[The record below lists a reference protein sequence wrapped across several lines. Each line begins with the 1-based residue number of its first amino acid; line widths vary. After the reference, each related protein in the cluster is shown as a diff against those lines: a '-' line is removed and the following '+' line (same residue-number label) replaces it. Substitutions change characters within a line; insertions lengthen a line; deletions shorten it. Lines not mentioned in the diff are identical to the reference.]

1 MNEQL
6 SLNRVSIKYPNT
18 AAVTNVSFALPKGEI
33 GCLLG
38 PSGCG
43 KTSLLRAIAGFE
55 PILDGEIKL
64 KGNIISSPS
73 FRQPPEQRSVGMVF
87 QDFALFPHL
96 TVQQNIG
103 FGLTQATKEQTAF
116 RIKEM
121 LDLISLQ
128 SLAQRYPHEL
138 SGGQQQRVALARALA
153 PDPEILLLDEPFSN
167 LDSVRRSQLA
177 AEVRSLLKRRRI
189 TALMVTHDQD
199 EAFAMSDQ
207 IVLLDQGSVAQIGS
221 PKDLYHYPVS
231 IFAADFIGAGKLINL
246 EIDAAG
252 NLLNGWGK
260 LSNKQWSEK
269 SGGRI
274 KLLIRPDLVIF
285 DKKKG
290 HSLFIV
296 EKLFQGANYLYHLA
310 MADGQILSCLAP
322 NDIDHAIGEE
332 LPVRFKLDQA
342 VVFKTEST

>member
-6 SLNRVSIKYPNT
+6 VLNGVSIEYPDTN
-18 AAVTNVSFALPKGEI
+18 AVTDVSFALPRGEI

-38 PSGCG
+38 PSGSG

-55 PILDGEIKL
+55 PIRDGEIKL
-64 KGNIISSPS
+64 RESIISTPT
-73 FRQPPEQRSVGMVF
+73 FRKPPEHRSVGMVF

-103 FGLTQATKEQTAF
+103 FGLIQTNKEQKAI
-116 RIKEM
+116 RVREM
-121 LDLISLQ
+121 LELISLHP
-128 SLAQRYPHEL
+128 LAQRYPHEL

-177 AEVRSLLKRRRI
+177 AKVRALLKRRKI

-199 EAFAMSDQ
+199 EAFAMSDR
-207 IVLLDQGSVAQIGS
+207 IVLLDQGRVAQIGS
-221 PKDLYHYPVS
+221 PRDLYRYPES
-231 IFAADFIGAGKLINL
+231 LFAADFIGAGNLINL

-252 NLLNGWGK
+252 ILLNGWGK
-260 LSNKQWSEK
+260 LSSQQWPEK
-269 SGGRI
+269 IEGRI
-274 KLLIRPDLVIF
+274 KLLIRPDLVVF
-285 DKKKG
+285 DKTKG
-290 HSLFIV
+290 HPLHIV

-310 MADGQILSCLAP
+310 TADGQTVSCLAP
-322 NDIDHAIGEE
+322 NDVDHSIGDE
-332 LPVRFKLDQA
+332 LPVRFRLDQA
-342 VVFKTEST
+342 VVFKTETT